1 MKQQLS
7 LSYGWRENRGG
18 GEEGLAECLSF
29 CQVLLGP
36 PHNKEMDWKVEKED
50 REASM
55 IYCLQGGHCIQLF
68 WQLIYQRKPNILH
81 HLQRD
86 ILQIHITSSV
96 VLWLN
101 KSIKNSYVPRQVCVT
116 MRTHSHSFQQRSGI
130 YQSFQITI
138 TFQRRKNALQYLCA
152 VKWTQGYNLYCVLQF
167 TPFSLAVHLC
177 LVQPYTL
184 WNILCGCWEAD
195 PQSAMKAIFTL
206 ARVWLKVFFQHSNA
220 MIQINGYLMFT
231 HSHIL

>member
-1 MKQQLS
+1 
-7 LSYGWRENRGG
+7 
-18 GEEGLAECLSF
+18 
-29 CQVLLGP
+29 
-36 PHNKEMDWKVEKED
+36 
-50 REASM
+50 M
-55 IYCLQGGHCIQLF
+55 IYCLQGGHCIQLL

-81 HLQRD
+81 HLQWD
-86 ILQIHITSSV
+86 ILEIHITSSV

-130 YQSFQITI
+130 YQSFQIAI

-184 WNILCGCWEAD
+184 WNILCGVEKLIRNQQWKLFLPWQGSDSKCF
-195 PQSAMKAIFTL
+195 SNTL
-206 ARVWLKVFFQHSNA
+206 MLWYK
-220 MIQINGYLMFT
+220 
-231 HSHIL
+231 

>member
-55 IYCLQGGHCIQLF
+55 IYCLQGGHCIQLL

-130 YQSFQITI
+130 YQSFQIAI

-184 WNILCGCWEAD
+184 WNILCGVEKLIRNQQWKLFLPWQGSDSKCF
-195 PQSAMKAIFTL
+195 SNTL
-206 ARVWLKVFFQHSNA
+206 MLWYK
-220 MIQINGYLMFT
+220 
-231 HSHIL
+231 

>member
-55 IYCLQGGHCIQLF
+55 IYCLQGGHCIQLL

-81 HLQRD
+81 HLHWD

-116 MRTHSHSFQQRSGI
+116 MCTHSNTASNKGLESI
-130 YQSFQITI
+130 KAS
-138 TFQRRKNALQYLCA
+138 KLQLPFKGGKMHYSTSVLWNEHKAILYTVYYSLHPSAWLC
-152 VKWTQGYNLYCVLQF
+152 TCVL
-167 TPFSLAVHLC
+167 FSLTHYEIYYVDVEKLIRNQQWKLFLPWQGSDSKC
-177 LVQPYTL
+177 FSNTL
-184 WNILCGCWEAD
+184 MLWY
-195 PQSAMKAIFTL
+195 K
-206 ARVWLKVFFQHSNA
+206 
-220 MIQINGYLMFT
+220 
-231 HSHIL
+231 